1 MDRPLRRAR
10 NEGRRTNMMTKSNL
24 IGTAISIAWIGLGAA
39 LIWNAGSEQNPY
51 ALVAGIVIVLIGI
64 VFLYSG
70 TWSTAY
76 HAGVKDGHALK
87 NYKPDLHEE
96 DLVPEEIWDARVLP
110 PDHPDS
116 RPRW

>member
-1 MDRPLRRAR
+1 
-10 NEGRRTNMMTKSNL
+10 MTKSTL
-24 IGTAISIAWIGLGAA
+24 IGTAISVAWIALGAA
-39 LIWNAGSEQNPY
+39 AIWIAGSEQNPY

-87 NYKPDLHEE
+87 NYKPDLPEE

>member
-1 MDRPLRRAR
+1 
-10 NEGRRTNMMTKSNL
+10 MMMKSNL

-70 TWSTAY
+70 TWSNAY
-76 HAGVKDGHALK
+76 HAGIKDGHALK

>member
-1 MDRPLRRAR
+1 
-10 NEGRRTNMMTKSNL
+10 MMTKSNL

-76 HAGVKDGHALK
+76 RAGVKDGHALK
-87 NYKPDLHEE
+87 DYRPDLSEE
-96 DLVPEEIWDARVLP
+96 DLVPEEEFWDQRDLP